1 MIYDS
6 IQTFKIW
13 APDESVWS
21 LWAKPVLFAKPPQQF
36 YNAWQKQ
43 VPDIGIENIPP
54 ADAST
59 AIIADLPD
67 SWGVLVG
74 MELAGRGYRPVPLY
88 NGVFVP
94 KPVQSAVEVE
104 FIVWELFDNADALLR
119 TGLPADAPPAFLL
132 DSKRMAANKNI
143 PGTFDNRWQV
153 FPQDLPSASFLY
165 KNGVRRIVLLSD
177 TSCDDLAHVL
187 YRYQEGGL
195 NILSLRGGSVP
206 IPFNVQKPSMF
217 RHLAYRAG
225 VLAGLKRNPT
235 GGFGGMVPVPGAR
248 HG

>member
-13 APDESVWS
+13 APDESIWS
-21 LWAKPVLFAKPPQQF
+21 LWAKPVLFAKPPPQLF
-36 YNAWQKQ
+36 SDVEQKQ
-43 VPDIGIENIPP
+43 IPDVGIIPP

-59 AIIADLPD
+59 AIIVDLPD

-74 MELAGRGYRPVPLY
+74 MMLAGRGYRPVPLY
-88 NGVFVP
+88 DGVFVP
-94 KPVQSAVEVE
+94 KPVQSAVEVDY
-104 FIVWELFDNADALLR
+104 IVWELFDKADALMR
-119 TGLPADAPPAFLL
+119 MHLPANAPPAFLL
-132 DSKRMAANKNI
+132 DSNRMAAGTNM

-153 FPQDLPSASFLY
+153 FSQNMPSASFMH
-165 KNGVRRIVLLSD
+165 KNGVRQILLISD
-177 TSCDDLAHVL
+177 TNNDDLAHIL

-195 NILSLRGGSVP
+195 NILSYRAGSTP
-206 IPFNVQKPSMF
+206 LPLNVQRPSRF
-217 RHLAYRAG
+217 KQLAYRFS